1 MNLITEWYDKK
12 NELSRYFV
20 GYVVRIFAIDSVTD
34 DALLLL
40 LFI

>member
-1 MNLITEWYDKK
+1 MTLITKWYDKK
-12 NELSRYFV
+12 DELSRYFM
-20 GYVVRIFAIDSVTD
+20 GYVARIFAIDSVTA

>member
-1 MNLITEWYDKK
+1 MTLITKWYDKK
-12 NELSRYFV
+12 DALSRYFV
-20 GYVVRIFAIDSVTD
+20 GYVTRIFAIDYVTA

>member
-1 MNLITEWYDKK
+1 MTLITKWYVKK
-12 NELSRYFV
+12 DELSRYVV
-20 GYVVRIFAIDSVTD
+20 GYVARIFAIDYVTA